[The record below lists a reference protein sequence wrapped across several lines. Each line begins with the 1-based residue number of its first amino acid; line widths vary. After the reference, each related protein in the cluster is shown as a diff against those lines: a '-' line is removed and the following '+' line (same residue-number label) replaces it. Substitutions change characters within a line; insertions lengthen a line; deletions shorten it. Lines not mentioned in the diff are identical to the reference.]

1 MNHNTDRNFLTT
13 GAIAKGLTGI
23 GPVTRDMV
31 HARTMELAQIA
42 GRARSEVTQ
51 ADYEQARRELT
62 GKSDRDQQDEILE
75 SLPEE
80 GRSGLV
86 LDDAGREDPEPPG
99 EEADD
104 EGRNESAQLVEEGLQ
119 EAEHDL
125 MLQSA
130 RSTVES
136 DRREKRGR

>member
-1 MNHNTDRNFLTT
+1 MNTFPDKNFLTT
-13 GAIAKGLTGI
+13 GAIAKGLKGI
-23 GPVTRDMV
+23 GPATRHMV
-31 HARTMELAQIA
+31 HSRTMELAQIA
-42 GRARSEVTQ
+42 GRDRSDVSQ
-51 ADYEQARRELT
+51 ADYEQAKRELT
-62 GKSDRDQQDEILE
+62 GESDQDLQDKLLE

-86 LDDAGREDPEPPG
+86 LDDAGREDPEPPS

-130 RSTVES
+130 RSVVEA